1 MQNPDQSRVK
11 FNYNYFLCLPCKPLS
26 KVSNTCTDFKNNI
39 LGPQIS
45 SSDYP
50 VQVAC
55 VDQEML
61 IKSASFYVIF
71 FKKRTNQN

>member
-1 MQNPDQSRVK
+1 MQNPDKGRIK
-11 FNYNYFLCLPCKPLS
+11 FYHNYLFCLPCKPLS
-26 KVSNTCTDFKNNI
+26 KVSYTCTDFKDNI
-39 LGPQIS
+39 LRPQIS

-50 VQVAC
+50 VQITC

-71 FKKRTNQN
+71 LKKRTNQI